1 MKIYKSLWAGYDNY
15 FVKIGSA
22 WSSRNEP
29 AETEVLSVN
38 NAGGE
43 WNVSL
48 GQFYSLDLKDAE
60 HYSVVGTIELKRLII
75 DAFLSAVGKERKE
88 ENIT

>member
-1 MKIYKSLWAGYDNY
+1 MKIYKNLWAGYDCY

-22 WSSRNEP
+22 WSSKNEP
-29 AETEVLSVN
+29 AKTKVLTVN

-48 GQFYSLDLKDAE
+48 GEFYSCHLKDTE
-60 HYSVVGTIELKRLII
+60 HYPEVGTIDLKRLIVG
-75 DAFLSAVGKERKE
+75 AFLSAVGR
-88 ENIT
+88 